1 LKGKA
6 YDFFTQKVAMTVY
19 EWSLKQFFEELFNYC
34 FPINYRMKQR
44 ERLRKCYQN
53 SKTVSE
59 FIYEIEEIIN
69 MIGLID
75 EQEKVI
81 RLWEGLWPVIK
92 KGLWRDGYN
101 PEVSTWDQVKHDAQ
115 VIELSEEVSGEVRE
129 RRSNPDHISYIS
141 GMVSLG
147 GRRGGRNSYRNNQ
160 NRSSRNGN
168 RSNYS

>member
-1 LKGKA
+1 
-6 YDFFTQKVAMTVY
+6 MTVY

-34 FPINYRMKQR
+34 FPINYRMEQR

-81 RLWEGLWPVIK
+81 HLWEGLRPVIK

-101 PEVSTWDQVKHDAQ
+101 PEVSTWDQVKHATQ
-115 VIELSEEVSGEVRE
+115 VIELSEEVSGEV
-129 RRSNPDHISYIS
+129 
-141 GMVSLG
+141 
-147 GRRGGRNSYRNNQ
+147 
-160 NRSSRNGN
+160 
-168 RSNYS
+168 